1 MTWQEIEKAIGFIVD
16 QEAKTSAKLGALTE
30 AQNRNA
36 DGIRAL
42 LAIAEVHERE
52 IMANSQQITANGEQ
66 ILALSETTR
75 ATDER
80 LNALVNVV
88 ERMLSEGR
96 NGKS

>member
-1 MTWQEIEKAIGFIVD
+1 MTWQEVEKAIGFIVD
-16 QEAKTSAKLGALTE
+16 QEAKTSAKLDALTE

>member
-1 MTWQEIEKAIGFIVD
+1 VTWQEVEKAIGFIVD
-16 QEAKTSAKLGALTE
+16 QEAKTSAKLDALTE

-96 NGKS
+96 NGRS

>member
-1 MTWQEIEKAIGFIVD
+1 MTWEEIEKAIGFIVD
-16 QEAKTSAKLGALTE
+16 QEAKTSAKLDALTE

-52 IMANSQQITANGEQ
+52 IMANSQQISATGAQ
-66 ILALSETTR
+66 IVALGETTR

-88 ERMLSEGR
+88 ERMISEGR
-96 NGKS
+96 NGRS

>member
-1 MTWQEIEKAIGFIVD
+1 MTWEEIEKAIGFIVA
-16 QEAKTSAKLGALTE
+16 QEAKTSAKLDALTE

-36 DGIRAL
+36 EGIRAL

-52 IMANSQQITANGEQ
+52 IMAHSQQIAANGEQ
-66 ILALSETTR
+66 ILALGENTR

-88 ERMLSEGR
+88 ERMISEGR
-96 NGKS
+96 NGRS